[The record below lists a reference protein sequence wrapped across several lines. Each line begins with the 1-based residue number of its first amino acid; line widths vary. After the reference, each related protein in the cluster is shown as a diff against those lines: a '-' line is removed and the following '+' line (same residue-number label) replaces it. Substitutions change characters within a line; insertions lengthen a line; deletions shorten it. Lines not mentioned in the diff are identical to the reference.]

1 MIGDDLMQQAM
12 RYFAIQSYPK
22 LETLCQRI
30 GHPLPPHPQQTAFD
44 RANGQR
50 ALLQAMAS
58 AVVDMPAF
66 ETEGEED
73 EDLDAHPF

>member
-1 MIGDDLMQQAM
+1 MQQAM

-22 LETLCQRI
+22 LEMLCERV

-58 AVVDMPAF
+58 AVVDMPAS